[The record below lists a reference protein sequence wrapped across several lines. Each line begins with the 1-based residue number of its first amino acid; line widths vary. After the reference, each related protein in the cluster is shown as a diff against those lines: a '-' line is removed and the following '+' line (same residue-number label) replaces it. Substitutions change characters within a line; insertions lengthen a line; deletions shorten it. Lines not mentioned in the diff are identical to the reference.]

1 MRQRCYIR
9 PAAALLA
16 ALAGGIAAG
25 GCLPGHPASAL
36 LAAGAAALGGIVAA
50 IRRRGARFSP
60 LVLFA
65 ALGYLSLQPWV
76 APRLPADHILRFAG
90 RTPWRITGTV
100 DRPPV
105 NRGGRCRFILDTQ
118 HLAEGGRRVPVHG
131 RLRVTVLSEHRG
143 LRAGDRVVLTARV
156 KAIRNFANPGGFD
169 YRRYMAYRGV
179 RVSCYV
185 RRGRLKVLAEAK
197 GGPGDLVNR
206 MRGRVAGF
214 IDRAPLMTGSPPVRA
229 VLKALLVGDRQDIS
243 PRLRAAF
250 NRAGAGHLLAISGLH
265 VGIVAAAAFF
275 LLRWLLSH
283 VGFLV
288 WRGWTAGAA
297 AVLTLFPVLG
307 YGVLAGMSAS
317 TQRAVIMVAVFLAA
331 LVVGRR
337 HDLMN
342 TIAWAALVILA
353 VFPPALF
360 SISFQLSFAAVF
372 WIVFGLQQPVV
383 KHALER
389 LRPHPVLGR
398 LFSLVL
404 VSLLAVLGTW
414 PLVMFYFNQ
423 ISLAGPLANVVLV
436 PLMGLAAVPLGL
448 GGVALLPLTRWGA
461 AALLNLSAG
470 AVAGGL
476 EVIEAVAGVPFAAL
490 TTVTPSALEIAGYYV
505 LLGAAMVLLLGGRAP
520 APAGGAPPPPAVTA
534 RRAAAVLGLGALLLL
549 GADAA
554 WWLHVRFWHRDLRV
568 TVLDVGQGS
577 GALLELPRG
586 RVMMVDGGGFSDNAG
601 FDVGEK
607 IVAPLLRR
615 RKILT
620 VDTLVLSHPNSDHL
634 NGLLYIAE
642 HFHVRRILS
651 NGQGQPTRGYARL
664 LEIVARRGIRKP
676 PLVRIPRRQDI
687 NGAQLE
693 ILAPPADFMKR
704 RRSDH
709 WRTVNNNALV
719 VRIRLGRVS
728 FLFPADI
735 ERPMERELVARWG
748 TALKST
754 VLAAPHHGSRTSSS
768 PTFLE
773 AVDPKVVVVSCGYA
787 NRFRFPNPR
796 VVARYRRLG
805 ARVFTTARCG
815 AVTMVTDGR
824 RLTVTAARGDP
835 CRRGTLTN

>member
-1 MRQRCYIR
+1 MRRPFYIR

-25 GCLPGHPASAL
+25 ACLPGYLVPAVLVAV
-36 LAAGAAALGGIVAA
+36 AAALWGIGDAL
-50 IRRRGARFSP
+50 RRRGARLSP

-76 APRLPADHILRFAG
+76 APRLPADHILRFVA
-90 RTPWRITGTV
+90 RQPWRITGTV
-100 DRPPV
+100 GRAPV
-105 NRGGRCRFILDTQ
+105 NRGGRCRFILEARSLEKGT
-118 HLAEGGRRVPVHG
+118 RRVPVRG
-131 RLRVTVLSEHRG
+131 RLWVTVLSEDHG
-143 LRAGDRVVLTARV
+143 LRSGDRLALTGRI

-179 RVSCYV
+179 WVSCYV
-185 RRGRLKVLAEAK
+185 QRGRLKVLAKAA
-197 GGPGDLVNR
+197 GGAELVDR
-206 MRGRVAGF
+206 LRRRVAGF
-214 IDRAPLMTGSPPVRA
+214 IDGTPLVVGTPPVRA

-243 PRLRAAF
+243 PPLRRAF

-275 LLRWLLSH
+275 VLRWLLAH

-288 WRGWTAGAA
+288 WRGWTDAAA
-297 AVLTLFPVLG
+297 AVLTLFPVLA

-317 TQRAVIMVAVFLAA
+317 TQRAVIMVTVFLAA
-331 LVVGRR
+331 LVAGRR

-353 VFPPALF
+353 LFPPALF
-360 SISFQLSFAAVF
+360 SVSFQLSFAAVS
-372 WIVFGLQQPVV
+372 WIVFGLQQPVA
-383 KHALER
+383 KRALER
-389 LRPHPVLGR
+389 LRPHPGMRWLS
-398 LFSLVL
+398 SLVV

-423 ISLAGPLANVVLV
+423 VSLVGPVVNVVLV
-436 PLMGLAAVPLGL
+436 PLMGFAAVPLGL
-448 GGVALLPLTRWGA
+448 GGIVLLPLTQVGA
-461 AALLNLSAG
+461 VVLLNLSA
-470 AVAGGL
+470 AVVAGGL
-476 EVIEAVAGVPFAAL
+476 VVIEAASRLPFAAL

-505 LLGAAMVLLLGGRAP
+505 LLGSAMAFLLGEREPETADGKE
-520 APAGGAPPPPAVTA
+520 APPTVTV
-534 RRAAAVLGLGALLLL
+534 RRFAAALALGALLLL
-549 GADAA
+549 TADAT
-554 WWLHVRFWHRDLRV
+554 WWLYARFWNRDLRV

-577 GALLELPRG
+577 GALVELPRG

-651 NGQGQPTRGYARL
+651 NGQGQSTRGYARL

-676 PLVRIPRRQDI
+676 PLAEIPRKQDI

-693 ILAPPADFMKR
+693 ILAPPTDFMALR
-704 RRSDH
+704 RTDH

-748 TALKST
+748 AALKST

-768 PTFLE
+768 QAFLE
-773 AVDPKVVVVSCGYA
+773 AVDPEMVVVSCGYA
-787 NRFRFPNPR
+787 NRFHFPNPR
-796 VVARYRRLG
+796 VMARYRRLG

-815 AVTMVTDGR
+815 AVTLVTDGR
-824 RLTVTAARGDP
+824 RLSVAAVRKASCPPGA
-835 CRRGTLTN
+835 LTN

>member
-1 MRQRCYIR
+1 MRRRFYIR

-25 GCLPGHPASAL
+25 ACLPGYLLPAL
-36 LAAGAAALGGIVAA
+36 FAAGAAALWGIGDAL
-50 IRRRGARFSP
+50 RRRGARLSP

-76 APRLPADHILRFAG
+76 APRLPADHILHFAD
-90 RTPWRITGTV
+90 RQPWRITGTV
-100 DRPPV
+100 DRAPV
-105 NRGGRCRFILDTQ
+105 NRGGRCRFILEARS
-118 HLAEGGRRVPVHG
+118 LEKGARRVPVRG
-131 RLRVTVLSEHRG
+131 RLRVTVLSEDHG
-143 LRAGDRVVLTARV
+143 LRSGDRLALTGRI

-179 RVSCYV
+179 WASCYV
-185 RRGRLKVLAEAK
+185 QRGRLKVLAKAD
-197 GGPGDLVNR
+197 GGAELVDR
-206 MRGRVAGF
+206 LRRRIAGF
-214 IDRAPLMTGSPPVRA
+214 IDDAPLVVGSPPVRA
-229 VLKALLVGDRQDIS
+229 VLKALLVGDRQGIS
-243 PRLRAAF
+243 PRLRGGF

-275 LLRWLLSH
+275 FFRWLLSCI
-283 VGFLV
+283 GFFV

-297 AVLTLFPVLG
+297 ALLTLLPVLA

-317 TQRAVIMVAVFLAA
+317 TQRAVIMVTVFLAA
-331 LVVGRR
+331 LVAGRR

-353 VFPPALF
+353 LFPPALF
-360 SISFQLSFAAVF
+360 SASFQLSFAAVF
-372 WIVFGLQQPVV
+372 WIVFGLQQPVA
-383 KHALER
+383 KRALQR
-389 LRPHPVLGR
+389 LRPHPVMRWLS
-398 LFSLVL
+398 SLVV
-404 VSLLAVLGTW
+404 VSMLAVLGTW

-423 ISLAGPLANVVLV
+423 VSLVGPMVNVVLV
-436 PLMGLAAVPLGL
+436 PLMGFAAVPLGL
-448 GGVALLPLTRWGA
+448 GGIVLLPLTQTGA
-461 AALLNLSAG
+461 VVLLNLSAA

-476 EVIEAVAGVPFAAL
+476 VVIEAVARLPFAAL

-505 LLGAAMVLLLGGRAP
+505 LLGSAMALFLGERAP
-520 APAGGAPPPPAVTA
+520 ETADGKETPPTAAA
-534 RRAAAVLGLGALLLL
+534 RRFAAALALGALLLL
-549 GADAA
+549 TADAA
-554 WWLHVRFWHRDLRV
+554 WWLYARFWHRDLRV

-577 GALLELPRG
+577 GALVELPRG

-607 IVAPLLRR
+607 IVAPLLLR

-634 NGLLYIAE
+634 NGLLYIAD

-676 PLVRIPRRQDI
+676 PLADIPRRQDI

-693 ILAPPADFMKR
+693 ILAPPADFMALR
-704 RRSDH
+704 RTDH

-735 ERPMERELVARWG
+735 EHPMERELVARWG
-748 TALKST
+748 AALKST

-768 PTFLE
+768 MDFLE

-787 NRFRFPNPR
+787 NRFHFPNPR
-796 VVARYRRLG
+796 VMARYRRLG

-815 AVTMVTDGR
+815 AVTLVTEGR
-824 RLTVTAARGDP
+824 RLSVAAVRESSCPPGA
-835 CRRGTLTN
+835 LTN